1 MPKLLLN
8 LGVYVCSDSLT
19 GFSPSFAAQ
28 SPAEQQKQ
36 VNSLL
41 QCVAQLRAEASAAAA
56 SAATAVAAGEAIAP
70 VGSGCAEAKPA
81 LAAVVSQAL
90 SRLSSLSVGGAGSG
104 AAGSAAT
111 SECGSSDD
119 EGRSYA
125 WTPEQQAAVCTLRE
139 LCALP
144 ADASDAFLAHLLA
157 SKGGGSLEAA
167 AAWMLECED
176 LEAEEA
182 GWRQAVQRR
191 REERAREAVERGA
204 TKKQIVE
211 RFALQVHPC
220 LHCRVAEPQATWLRS
235 AVGATWAQRLC
246 RADKNGDRLQC
257 HPHPLILTAPGCQ
270 QVQSARCVCPCR
282 QCPTAA
288 VLARGSRQRCRPGVP
303 AARPSAAATVAR
315 SGTVTAWWP
324 PGLGRSTF
332 WRPR

>member
-1 MPKLLLN
+1 MSTGAEDLSARLRALLAQLFS
-8 LGVYVCSDSLT
+8 LQDPDVLSYLAAGLEEDEDVDADELSDSLA

-41 QCVAQLRAEASAAAA
+41 QRVAQLKTEASAAAA
-56 SAATAVAAGEAIAP
+56 SAAAAVAAGEAIAP
-70 VGSGCAEAKPA
+70 VGSGCAAAKPA
-81 LAAVVSQAL
+81 LAAVVSQTL

-182 GWRQAVQRR
+182 SWRQAVQRR

-211 RFALQVHPC
+211 RFALQAVPDSGGAGKGKPPALQAWGAGGKGKC
-220 LHCRVAEPQATWLRS
+220 GGDGGKVRYRDGMVAT
-235 AVGATWAQRLC
+235 
-246 RADKNGDRLQC
+246 RAGQKY
-257 HPHPLILTAPGCQ
+257 
-270 QVQSARCVCPCR
+270 
-282 QCPTAA
+282 
-288 VLARGSRQRCRPGVP
+288 VLEAKDEWDGGSRGKVYTKGKRGKGFV
-303 AARPSAAATVAR
+303 
-315 SGTVTAWWP
+315 
-324 PGLGRSTF
+324 
-332 WRPR
+332 